1 MKEVF
6 GRGEEVLGEADG
18 RDDGE
23 GVAGVADDEGMG
35 WMR

>member
-23 GVAGVADDEGMG
+23 VGGVAGGG
-35 WMR
+35 